1 MPEPQIQYAT
11 TDDGVSI
18 AYYTMGDGPP
28 IVTTSTIYY
37 SHLLVGRRM
46 RLAIGALLEPRHSVV
61 RYDGRGS
68 GLSQR
73 GSPNFSLAARLLD
86 LEAVVD
92 RLAIER
98 FVLFGPT
105 HGGLAA
111 VAYAVRHPERVT
123 HLILWNAYACGRDF
137 YASSPALRAFTS
149 MREITKDQWESYTL
163 TVASWEVEFA
173 DSDRAKEVAAV
184 SRASLEPAELLAFN
198 DASAELDVTDLLPRV
213 RMPTL
218 LLARSSQGFA
228 HLQSSQVLAS
238 RIPDAR
244 LVVLESSTL
253 GGLSAVGGLGADG
266 LRAIGEFLGN
276 APPADEAGEAPKAAA
291 APREETSAF
300 RTILFTDIVG
310 HTEMM
315 QRLGDDAGRA
325 VLREHERITREA
337 LKQHGGVV
345 VKTDGDSF
353 MASFTSATKAVE
365 CAVALQRA
373 FAQHSEGGGEPIV
386 VRMGLNIGE
395 PIEEEGDFFGSAVIL
410 GARIKDLASGSEI
423 LVPEAVR
430 HLLSGKNFI
439 FADRGETPL
448 KGFEDPVRLY
458 EVRWR
463 E

>member
-1 MPEPQIQYAT
+1 MEPQIQYAT
-11 TDDGVSI
+11 TADGVSI
-18 AYYTMGDGPP
+18 AYYMMGEGSP
-28 IVTTSTIYY
+28 IVSASEIFG
-37 SHLLVGRRM
+37 SHLLLVQRTYRAAVEAQERRH
-46 RLAIGALLEPRHSVV
+46 RIV

-73 GSPNFSLAARLLD
+73 ASPDFSLAARLLD

-92 RLAIER
+92 RLRLER
-98 FVLFGPT
+98 FALISGQNS
-105 HGGLAA
+105 GLTA

-123 HLILWNAYACGRDF
+123 HLTLSDTYACGRD
-137 YASSPALRAFTS
+137 YYEASPFGRATQS
-149 MREITKDQWESYTL
+149 MRGLTKDQWESYTL
-163 TVASWEVEFA
+163 AVANLAFDFS
-173 DSDRAKEVAAV
+173 DSDRAKEMAALM
-184 SRASLEPAELLAFN
+184 RASMEPDALLAWR
-198 DASAELDVTDLLPRV
+198 DATMEIDVTELLPRV
-213 RMPTL
+213 GVPTL
-218 LLARSSQGFA
+218 VICRPDPRRGQPQLSL
-228 HLQSSQVLAS
+228 VLAS
-238 RIPDAR
+238 RIPGAR
-244 LVVLESSTL
+244 LAVLQPLTGTGVDHEW
-253 GGLSAVGGLGADG
+253 
-266 LRAIGEFLGN
+266 LRAVGEFLGDV
-276 APPADEAGEAPKAAA
+276 APGDDAGEAPKAAA
-291 APREETSAF
+291 APREEASAF

-325 VLREHERITREA
+325 VLREHERITRET
-337 LKQHGGVV
+337 LKQHGGVE

-373 FAQHSEGGGEPIV
+373 FAQHSESSGEPIV
-386 VRMGLNIGE
+386 VRMGLNMGE

-410 GARIKDLASGSEI
+410 GARIKDHAGGGEI

-430 HLLSGKNFI
+430 HLLSGKNFV

-448 KGFEDPVRLY
+448 KGFADPVRLY